1 MGNTPAVSNILFLEI
16 HEKSFHIRNQEY
28 VIKNWHQFTYA
39 ALCEFSTGEM
49 TCNMAKAASNASR
62 TLVGQNN
69 GYNDE
74 YSCSKE
80 AVKRVN
86 MTSALNYGN
95 AYASFLSTTCTSFIE
110 YEANS
115 CIIKLGGNNRACF
128 GPGI

>member
-1 MGNTPAVSNILFLEI
+1 MRNPST
-16 HEKSFHIRNQEY
+16 IRNQEY
-28 VIKNWHQFTYA
+28 AIKNWHQFTYA

-49 TCNMAKAASNASR
+49 TCNMAKAAR
-62 TLVGQNN
+62 TLVGQYN

-74 YSCSKE
+74 NSCSKE
-80 AVKRVN
+80 AVERVN
-86 MTSALNYGN
+86 MTLGLNYGN

-110 YEANS
+110 YEPKS